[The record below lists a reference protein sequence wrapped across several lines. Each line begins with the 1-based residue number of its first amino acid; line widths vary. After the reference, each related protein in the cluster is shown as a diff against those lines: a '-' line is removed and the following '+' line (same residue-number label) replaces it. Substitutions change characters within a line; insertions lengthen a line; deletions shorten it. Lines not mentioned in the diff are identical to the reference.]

1 MQKKAKNKAQ
11 GSQVR
16 RTVDLNIFGEE
27 HQLKFTINALEM
39 LEATTDER
47 NVSILATKPVWS
59 LKDVVSGI
67 HAGLKWQIPKLTR
80 EQVKDGVQILIRE
93 TSIYELQGLIT
104 AAIGLSG
111 LVFGD
116 AARSPFA
123 EILPDKKQSGDDS
136 DEDEEKSNYF
146 CRLGRSLH
154 LDRLCDKTHSRAD
167 CSFNAV

>member
-16 RTVDLNIFGEE
+16 RTVDINIFGEE

-93 TSIYELQGLIT
+93 TSIYELQGMIT

-123 EILPDKKQSGDDS
+123 EILPDQKQSGDDS
-136 DEDEEKSNYF
+136 DEDEEK
-146 CRLGRSLH
+146 
-154 LDRLCDKTHSRAD
+154 K
-167 CSFNAV
+167 

>member
-11 GSQVR
+11 ESQVR

-93 TSIYELQGLIT
+93 TSIYELQALIT

-136 DEDEEKSNYF
+136 DEAEEK
-146 CRLGRSLH
+146 
-154 LDRLCDKTHSRAD
+154 K
-167 CSFNAV
+167 